1 MNEIAGLFRE
11 GLMTFGLIG
20 APVLGAVLLVG
31 LVVGVMQAATQVNE
45 QSIGT
50 VARLVTAIGV
60 LVLAGSWMVERM
72 ASFLQSAMVRMAGG

>member
-11 GLMTFGLIG
+11 GLMTFGLLG

-72 ASFLQSAMVRMAGG
+72 AAFLQSAMVRMAGG